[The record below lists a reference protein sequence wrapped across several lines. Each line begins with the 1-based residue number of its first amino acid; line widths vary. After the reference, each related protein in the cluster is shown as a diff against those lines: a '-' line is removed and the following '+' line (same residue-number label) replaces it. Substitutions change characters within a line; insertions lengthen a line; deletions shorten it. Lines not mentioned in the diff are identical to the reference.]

1 MRKIGNNFFL
11 LGVAHV
17 LPSSM
22 AEVKETIERERPD
35 IVAVELDAAR
45 YLALLQGE
53 QQNTVKNLRAGMRLS
68 IMSVIMYIIQS
79 RFSKQTGMPAGTEM
93 LEAIKAAGEVGARVE
108 LVDQEIGVTLRR
120 LNEAVPPGEKARIFA
135 QLLISFIPFQGRPK
149 LSSLTEDE
157 VVDFLL
163 HEFKEVSPKTHEVLI
178 SERDSYMASRLL
190 HLMNSGKVVCV
201 VGAGHVPGI
210 YKLLEEAVGGWG
222 VKLEYR
228 SG

>member
-1 MRKIGNNFFL
+1 MRKIGNSFFL

-17 LPSSM
+17 LPQSIED
-22 AEVKETIERERPD
+22 ARETIVRERPD

-53 QQNTVKNLRAGMRLS
+53 QQQTVKNLRAGMRLS
-68 IMSVIMYIIQS
+68 ILSVIMYLIQS
-79 RFSKQTGMPAGTEM
+79 RFSRQTGMPAGVEM
-93 LEAIKAAGEVGARVE
+93 LEAIKAAREVGARVE
-108 LVDQEIGVTLRR
+108 LVDREIGVTLRR
-120 LNEAVPPGEKARIFA
+120 LNEAVPLGEKARVFA
-135 QLLISFIPFQGRPK
+135 NLLISFFPFQGRPK
-149 LSSLTEDE
+149 LDRLTEDE

-163 HEFKEVSPKTHEVLI
+163 HEFRNISPETHKVLI
-178 SERDSYMASRLL
+178 SERDAYMASRLI